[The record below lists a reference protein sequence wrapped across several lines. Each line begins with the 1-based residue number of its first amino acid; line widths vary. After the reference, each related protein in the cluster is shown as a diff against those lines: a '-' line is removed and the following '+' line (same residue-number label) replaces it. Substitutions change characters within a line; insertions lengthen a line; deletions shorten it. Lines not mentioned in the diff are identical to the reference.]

1 MILKEW
7 NDLPVI
13 MQNDAVKY
21 YYDILSRHQISLVLK
36 RLFDIVVSLI
46 MLIIL
51 CPVMLI
57 IAIMIRLDSPGPALF
72 LQERVTTYGKHF
84 KIYKFRTMVV
94 DAEKMGT
101 QVTTSGDQRITTLG
115 KILRNFRLDE
125 LPQLV
130 NILMGDMSFVGT
142 RPEVVK
148 YVDRYEPEMLATL
161 LLPAGVTSE
170 ASIRY
175 KDEYK
180 LLEEAEDI
188 DEVYVKKILPAKM
201 VWNLNSIERFS
212 FPREILTMIR
222 TVFAVLLFQA
232 GSLLLPDWTRTL
244 FFLSLTL

>member
-7 NDLPVI
+7 NNLPVI

-84 KIYKFRTMVV
+84 TIYKFRTMVV

-115 KILRNFRLDE
+115 KTLRDFRLDE

-222 TVFAVLLFQA
+222 TVFAVL
-232 GSLLLPDWTRTL
+232 GKEYY
-244 FFLSLTL
+244 